1 LRRNLAIILAFAVL
15 HAGAALSYQA
25 DGKDLPATYFWPRAH
40 AIANGTDAYRGLDYE
55 YPPATLPL
63 LVAPLLAGGDESGQA
78 YHQRTIWL
86 YGALDA
92 ACVLL
97 LGALLRRRPSSE
109 LVLALALYSVTVLV
123 LGRLAL
129 TRFDLVAGIAILMA
143 GHSARSPGRSGAWLG
158 LAGALKLVPLAAA
171 PAMTRRGTTVRLLA
185 AAVAVPIVA
194 QLVYALWSGELGL
207 SWIGYHTGR
216 DPEIESWAAV
226 LADVA
231 RGLGAHVGAAFDH
244 GSQNV
249 TGATARWLGRL
260 FALASLAGALLVAV
274 RARRVNAD
282 GALSL
287 LAALG
292 VLVALAP
299 VLSPQYLLW
308 MAPLSALL
316 APRYPLQAVLLAAA
330 SVLTRVELRY
340 AFDDLP
346 NFEWGA
352 VALVAV
358 RNAVLIV
365 FAVVLWRALTARG
378 SGRRPTTA

>member
-1 LRRNLAIILAFAVL
+1 
-15 HAGAALSYQA
+15 
-25 DGKDLPATYFWPRAH
+25 
-40 AIANGTDAYRGLDYE
+40 
-55 YPPATLPL
+55 
-63 LVAPLLAGGDESGQA
+63 
-78 YHQRTIWL
+78 
-86 YGALDA
+86 
-92 ACVLL
+92 
-97 LGALLRRRPSSE
+97 
-109 LVLALALYSVTVLV
+109 
-123 LGRLAL
+123 
-129 TRFDLVAGIAILMA
+129 MA